1 VRFDAERR
9 APLLA
14 VGAMSGTSLDGV
26 TVALVRI
33 EEPAPDDIRVAL
45 LAHRTQSYSATQQ
58 ARLAAAVA
66 GGTPRDLTLLDADLG
81 GWFADAVEGLLREE
95 AVGVVA
101 MRSDAG
107 RNAAGSGTPSLAFV
121 ASHGQTIWHEP
132 RRATLQLGDPAVLAE
147 RLGVPIVADF
157 RSRDVAAGGEGAP
170 LVPRADRLLFSRP
183 DGPRALLNLGGIAN
197 FTVVPPRGD
206 PAPLLAF
213 DTGPGVMVVDACVR
227 RLFPGRRFDEDG
239 AIARSGR
246 VLEPVVTASLAHPFF
261 HADPPKSTGREQFGE
276 AFAEGLLA
284 RCLEAGG
291 APADAVATAVE
302 LTARAVALGARLI
315 PPALAPLDV
324 VRSGGGARNPA
335 LVAAIERCWPGVAHR
350 AFDDLFFDGE
360 AKEAVAFALLG
371 YLTWT
376 GRPGNEPGATG
387 ATGPRVLGSVTPP

>member
-1 VRFDAERR
+1 MRFDAELG

-33 EEPAPDDIRVAL
+33 EEPTPDDIRVAL
-45 LAHRTQSYSATQQ
+45 LAHLTQPYAAEQQ

-66 GGTPRDLTLLDADLG
+66 GGTPRDLTLLHADLG
-81 GWFADAVEGLLREE
+81 AWFADAVQALLREAGPQV
-95 AVGVVA
+95 AVPGA
-101 MRSDAG
+101 
-107 RNAAGSGTPSLAFV
+107 PPLAFV

-132 RRATLQLGDPAVLAE
+132 RRATLQLGNPAVLAE
-147 RLGVPIVADF
+147 RLGVPVIADF
-157 RSRDVAAGGEGAP
+157 RSRDVASGGEGAP

-197 FTVVPPRGD
+197 FTVVPRRGD
-206 PAPLLAF
+206 PAPVLAF
-213 DTGPGVMVVDACVR
+213 DTGPGVMVIDACVR

-246 VLEPVVTASLAHPFF
+246 VLDAVVETSLAHPFF
-261 HADPPKSTGREQFGE
+261 HAAPPKSTGREQFGE
-276 AFAEGLLA
+276 TFAEGLLA
-284 RCLEAGG
+284 RCLEASG
-291 APADAVATAVE
+291 APADAVATATE

-315 PPALAPLDV
+315 PPALTPLDV

-335 LVAAIERCWPGVAHR
+335 LVAALERHWPGVAHR